1 MHDDGEPSIDV
12 VKPVVAK
19 VVMLGSAGVGK
30 SCIVHRIIHDSFAEH
45 SSTTIGANHHTHML
59 HISDETV
66 EMRLWDTAGQERF
79 RSFVPLY
86 FRDAA
91 AAVIVFALNDADTFH
106 DAKGWVDMVH
116 NEAGDTVHK
125 FLVGGKSDLKEDRAV
140 TLEEVKAYAGEQGMA
155 YIEASALT
163 GENVAQLFMLIGKE
177 ILDHRETLEL
187 PDQNSHT
194 ILDDTSEQAKTSQR
208 CCRS

>member
-1 MHDDGEPSIDV
+1 
-12 VKPVVAK
+12 
-19 VVMLGSAGVGK
+19 
-30 SCIVHRIIHDSFAEH
+30 
-45 SSTTIGANHHTHML
+45 
-59 HISDETV
+59 
-66 EMRLWDTAGQERF
+66 
-79 RSFVPLY
+79 
-86 FRDAA
+86 
-91 AAVIVFALNDADTFH
+91 
-106 DAKGWVDMVH
+106 MVH

-125 FLVGGKSDLKEDRAV
+125 FLVGGNSDLKEDRAV
-140 TLEEVKAYAGEQGMA
+140 TLEVSVLRTCLCCPFTTELAVAFQEVKAYAGEQGMA